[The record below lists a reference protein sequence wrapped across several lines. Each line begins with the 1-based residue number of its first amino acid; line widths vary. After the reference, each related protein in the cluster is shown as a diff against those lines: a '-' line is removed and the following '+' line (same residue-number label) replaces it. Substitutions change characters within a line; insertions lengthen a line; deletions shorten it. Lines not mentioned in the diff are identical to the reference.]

1 MRCKCIAE
9 VLRDDSAGTAIEY
22 GLVVSLVSLAAILS
36 LTELGK
42 TLMSVFERVAQVLAS
57 AAG

>member
-1 MRCKCIAE
+1 MTCKSVAQ
-9 VLRDDSAGTAIEY
+9 VLRDDPAGMAIKY
-22 GLVVSLVSLAAILS
+22 GLVVSLVSLAAIFA
-36 LTELGK
+36 LTEWGK

>member
-1 MRCKCIAE
+1 MRCKIIAE